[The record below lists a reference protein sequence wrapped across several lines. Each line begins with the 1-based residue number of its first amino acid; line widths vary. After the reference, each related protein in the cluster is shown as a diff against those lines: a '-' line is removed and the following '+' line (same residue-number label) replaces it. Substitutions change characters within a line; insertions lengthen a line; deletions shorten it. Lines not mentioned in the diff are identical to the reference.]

1 MARGCGSRTLVS
13 LFFFYDFLFCALVDV
28 SECGLLIVLLIALL
42 VDDFADISW
51 SLGGGQS
58 VGF

>member
-1 MARGCGSRTLVS
+1 MLKNIRRKSADMGISAMV
-13 LFFFYDFLFCALVDV
+13 
-28 SECGLLIVLLIALL
+28 CGLLIVLLIVLL

-51 SLGGGQS
+51 SLGGRQS